1 MGSNNRPARPLF
13 YVYPPVH
20 PLAYPPVPYLANY
33 LRSYPYYDYYNEAP
47 VHADPYPHV
56 HQTVGE
62 NKKSGQEGSM
72 VIDESLSDKE
82 AIEQL
87 LAWKEENERDES
99 LSRFLL
105 PSITIN
111 STTITITR
119 TSFLSLLS
127 SLTVSITTKTI
138 LVPGLSIG

>member
-1 MGSNNRPARPLF
+1 
-13 YVYPPVH
+13 
-20 PLAYPPVPYLANY
+20 
-33 LRSYPYYDYYNEAP
+33 LRSYPYYDYYNEA
-47 VHADPYPHV
+47 AAYASPYPHV
-56 HQTVGE
+56 PQTVDE
-62 NKKSGQEGSM
+62 KKKSGQEGSM